1 MNQTTGLDQELLQ
14 IYGELDRDR
23 LTALV
28 VCYARDRLGAGGSS
42 IFLRDDITGRY
53 VLRGTTGLLEGAK
66 MPAGRVEYEPG
77 EGLTGWIAEHGRP
90 LRIVN
95 VEDREELRRI
105 AGDLVWSKKYSE
117 SSAKPG
123 QAYLGVPILSRDSAT
138 VLGVLRVSRKA
149 KGEQFDAQDEALLS
163 HVAAMVS
170 IAIENSQR
178 YEREKRRA
186 RYFRLLLDISSELD
200 PRRPIAEMLQAVAER
215 VRRGFR
221 TEGCLIYLQAEEDVH
236 RAVLRAVSGLPETLI
251 GKLTYMAGEGL
262 TGHIF
267 HTGTPVQ
274 IREPV
279 ALEGWNDPYVAEV
292 APHLPSGVYR
302 SFVGIP
308 LQLGDEIHGT
318 LELINKIPS
327 APGHRDWFTD
337 DDEEYLRLLS
347 TAICGV
353 LEGARYL
360 KTLGEVGVTAMRM
373 QRVASFGTL
382 AQRIRHEAANPL
394 AVARLA
400 VNNLRSDLQDVL
412 APPPSQGEGAP
423 GANVRAEKAKPYG
436 LKPSPEGALL
446 SQHGGSALCWPS
458 PEQNARLARRLDV
471 IEASLNEV
479 SNKLLDLLKFSQRIG
494 FIRTTTQ
501 WNDVVREALIWL
513 AAERQRRGVE
523 VYAVYEDLPPL
534 FIEPNELFGVLTTV
548 LRLAMETLETHGGLI
563 EVHTSP
569 SADGQRVRTKIRVP
583 EAPLAGR
590 VVSIIEPVTG
600 APEELSPLHFEWAL
614 AQETAKTQ
622 YGGTLTWKAG
632 DGEACFVLELPVKG
646 LP

>member
-1 MNQTTGLDQELLQ
+1 MLRFDQELLE

-23 LTALV
+23 LMTLV
-28 VCYARDRLGAGGSS
+28 VRYARDRLDAGGSS

-53 VLRGTTGLLEGAK
+53 ILRGTTGLLESAK
-66 MPAGRVEYEPG
+66 MPAERVEYEPG
-77 EGLTGWIAEHGRP
+77 EGLTGWIAGHGRP
-90 LRIVN
+90 LRIAN
-95 VEDREELRRI
+95 VRDNGELRRI
-105 AGDLVWSKKYSE
+105 ADDLVWSKKYSE
-117 SSAKPG
+117 ISAKPG
-123 QAYLGVPILSRDSAT
+123 QAYLGVPILSRDGAI
-138 VLGVLRVSRKA
+138 VLGVLRVSGKA

-186 RYFRLLLDISSELD
+186 RYFWLLLDISGELD
-200 PRRPIAEMLQAVAER
+200 PRRPIAGMLQAVVDR
-215 VRRGFR
+215 VRQGFR
-221 TEGCLIYLQAEEDVH
+221 TEGCQIYLRAEEDVH
-236 RAVLRAVSGLPETLI
+236 RLALRAASGLPKALI

-267 HTGTPVQ
+267 HTGTPIQ
-274 IREPV
+274 IREV
-279 ALEGWNDPYVAEV
+279 AALEDWDDPHITEV

-302 SFVGIP
+302 SFLGVP
-308 LQLGDEIHGT
+308 LQLGDEVLGT

-347 TAICGV
+347 TAIGGV

-373 QRVASFGTL
+373 QRIASFGTL

-400 VNNLRSDLQDVL
+400 LTNLRSDLQDVL
-412 APPPSQGEGAP
+412 TAPPSEG
-423 GANVRAEKAKPYG
+423 GVGGGG
-436 LKPSPEGALL
+436 LT
-446 SQHGGSALCWPS
+446 
-458 PEQNARLARRLDV
+458 RRLDV
-471 IEASLNEV
+471 IETSLNEV
-479 SNKLLDLLKFSQRIG
+479 SGKLLHLLKFSQQIG
-494 FIRTTTQ
+494 FIRTITN
-501 WNDVVREALIWL
+501 WNDVVREVLIWL
-513 AAERQRRGVE
+513 AAERQRRRVE
-523 VYAVYEDLPPL
+523 VHVTYEDLPPL
-534 FIEPNELFGVLTTV
+534 FIEPNELFGVLVTV
-548 LRLAMETLETHGGLI
+548 LRLAMEALETHGGLI
-563 EVHTSP
+563 EVHTSL
-569 SADGQRVRTKIRVP
+569 SADGQRVRTEIHAP

-590 VVSIIEPVTG
+590 ISSILEPAAG

-614 AQETAKTQ
+614 AQETVETQ
-622 YGGTLTWKAG
+622 YGGSLAWQAH
-632 DGEACFVLELPVKG
+632 DGEVCFVLELPLKG